1 MDIYDPYVASDMQKG
16 IFTTLEP
23 YLDEVNNYIHTTA
36 AANGVSV
43 ANVHQAYDG
52 ADGTE
57 DPGAQGLIA
66 VDCFHPN
73 DAGHK
78 LIADQLRALGLRTLS
93 LSRVRGGHSDGGADV
108 GVIPSAAKR
117 IFDRAAVA
125 LWPTRWNS
133 TTRSGSFG
141 ICLAAGLFPNDSG
154 RMGLYTA
161 AHEFGARKCC

>member
-78 LIADQLRALGLRTLS
+78 LIADQLRALGYAPL
-93 LSRVRGGHSDGGADV
+93 H
-108 GVIPSAAKR
+108 
-117 IFDRAAVA
+117 
-125 LWPTRWNS
+125 
-133 TTRSGSFG
+133 
-141 ICLAAGLFPNDSG
+141 
-154 RMGLYTA
+154 
-161 AHEFGARKCC
+161 